1 MPQLILQYTAN
12 IDQEI
17 SFQDLFVKLHNILAD
32 IGGIKID
39 NCKSRAFKLDNYYIG
54 RGETSNAFIN
64 LDIHFLEGRPQT
76 LKKEI
81 GSQILEALKEIY
93 SQSISELNLQITV
106 EIKDIER
113 DVYFKYPPGSL
124 K

>member
-76 LKKEI
+76 FKKEI

-93 SQSISELNLQITV
+93 SQSISEFNLQITV

>member
-1 MPQLILQYTAN
+1 MPQLILQYNAN